1 MFIAVVTFLLILI
14 SCVKIYYDAII
25 MDSFLNLLFFQQFHT
40 VLLVLNSQF
49 VSPYHF
55 RPNSGEGKPYL
66 AVDQDQQYKITVKI
80 EGKADLTAK
89 GW

>member
-1 MFIAVVTFLLILI
+1 M
-14 SCVKIYYDAII
+14 
-25 MDSFLNLLFFQQFHT
+25 
-40 VLLVLNSQF
+40 LLVLNSQF

-66 AVDQDQQYKITVKI
+66 AVDQDQQYKITLKI

-89 GW
+89 VW

>member
-1 MFIAVVTFLLILI
+1 M
-14 SCVKIYYDAII
+14 
-25 MDSFLNLLFFQQFHT
+25 
-40 VLLVLNSQF
+40 LLVLNSQF

-55 RPNSGEGKPYL
+55 RPNNGEGKPYL
-66 AVDQDQQYKITVKI
+66 AVDQDQQYKIRLKI

>member
-1 MFIAVVTFLLILI
+1 MFIAVVAFLLILI

-25 MDSFLNLLFFQQFHT
+25 MGFILNLLFFQQFHT

-66 AVDQDQQYKITVKI
+66 VVYQDQQYKITLKI
-80 EGKADLTAK
+80 EGKAALTAK

>member
-1 MFIAVVTFLLILI
+1 M
-14 SCVKIYYDAII
+14 
-25 MDSFLNLLFFQQFHT
+25 
-40 VLLVLNSQF
+40 LLVLNSQF

-66 AVDQDQQYKITVKI
+66 VVDQDQQYKITLKI

-89 GW
+89 GWYFTSSVFAQCFDQPSYSILT

>member
-1 MFIAVVTFLLILI
+1 M
-14 SCVKIYYDAII
+14 
-25 MDSFLNLLFFQQFHT
+25 
-40 VLLVLNSQF
+40 LLVLNSQF
-49 VSPYHF
+49 ISPYHF

-66 AVDQDQQYKITVKI
+66 VVDQDQQYKITLKI

>member
-1 MFIAVVTFLLILI
+1 MFIAVVAFLLILI
-14 SCVKIYYDAII
+14 SCVKIYYDGYNNGFI
-25 MDSFLNLLFFQQFHT
+25 LNLLFFQQFHT

-66 AVDQDQQYKITVKI
+66 VVDQDQQYKITLKI

>member
-1 MFIAVVTFLLILI
+1 MTL
-14 SCVKIYYDAII
+14 
-25 MDSFLNLLFFQQFHT
+25 FHT

-66 AVDQDQQYKITVKI
+66 AVDQDQQYKITLKI

>member
-1 MFIAVVTFLLILI
+1 M
-14 SCVKIYYDAII
+14 
-25 MDSFLNLLFFQQFHT
+25 
-40 VLLVLNSQF
+40 LLVLNSQF

-55 RPNSGEGKPYL
+55 RPNSGEGKPHL
-66 AVDQDQQYKITVKI
+66 VDQDQQYKITLKI